1 MFLSNASVKRPIAM
15 GSLII
20 MLTLLGLNS
29 ARKLG
34 LELMPKIDVPYITI
48 ITVYPGAT
56 PEEIETDVAKRIED
70 AVVTVDGLKHVTSS
84 SMENV
89 CQTLIEFHLDVDV
102 DIAAT
107 DVREKLD
114 MIRSDLPVDV
124 EDPIIQKFDIN
135 ATPIINLAL
144 TGDLPIDE
152 IFDYADNTL
161 RDRITTIQG
170 VADVQLVGGA
180 KREVQVQL
188 DRQKL
193 AARGLSSMNIVRT
206 IQQGIRTIP
215 AGNIQ
220 DEGTEYSVKFDA
232 DYKNTE
238 NIGELE
244 IANTDGQRSRIKDV
258 GNVVMATEELRQ
270 KASIDNHP
278 CVSIRV
284 IKKSD
289 ANAVEVVNA
298 VKTAMTDLER
308 FLPGGLE
315 LIWVD
320 DDGRFIEAT
329 NESAWINVF
338 QGIVLTSL
346 ILFLFLYNIRSLIVV
361 CITMPLTI
369 VIGLFIMDLA
379 NLTLNLSTLIAI
391 GLSVGILVTN
401 SIVVLEAIVKRF
413 AQTGNAREA
422 ARLGTSE
429 ATIAVLASVGTNVV
443 VLFPLVMM
451 HSMVGL
457 FIKALALTML
467 IMTAVSLL
475 ISFTL
480 TPLLCSIIMAPP
492 KNGKKSLL
500 LRMERGWNRG
510 FEGIIRGYR
519 SLLEFNEKHRPAAV
533 LTLLAVIGLFIISLS
548 AAGRLGTSMTADSD
562 RGKLFIKMEFPT
574 DYDLAKTVQ
583 RVGEAE
589 GRLRDVPELKHTLT
603 TIGKVE
609 GTIGQTSEGVHLAQ
623 LLLKFSERDER
634 DLTIDEIIAEVR
646 SRLED
651 YPGAIITVNMPVLV
665 GGQSSDVELE
675 IIGEEYDTLNAL
687 ALKVSE
693 LISPFE
699 GIRDID
705 TTVRT
710 GKPEIRILPR
720 REILADRNLPA
731 TEVGMN
737 LRANLEGITAGTFKK
752 DARNYDIVVK
762 LRKESG
768 RGQVDAFLLPGDPG
782 HPVLLK
788 TLAHVEESRAPVLL
802 TRKDKRR
809 VSKLYANL
817 GPGLPLGTAV
827 ERISDIIDTKGNFP
841 PQYDYQFAGRYEVM
855 AEGLEGLSE
864 AGIISIILVVLMLAA
879 ILESFKQPAIILVTV
894 PLALIGT
901 ILGLLWTG
909 NSLGIFEIMSVV
921 MMIGIVVN
929 NAILILDQFNV
940 HVKEGFPRHKA
951 MIAAACERF
960 RPVVMITIAAVLGM
974 LPLAFGRGIGAE
986 VRNGAGISMLGG
998 ILSSGILTLV
1008 VLPIIYD
1015 LFTRK
1020 SQGRVKTE

>member
-1 MFLSNASVKRPIAM
+1 MFLSEASVKRPIAM

-34 LELMPKIDVPYITI
+34 LELMPKIDVPYITV

-56 PEEIETDVAKRIED
+56 PEEIETDIAKRIED
-70 AVVTVDGLKHVTSS
+70 AVVTVDGLKHVISS
-84 SMENV
+84 SMENL
-89 CQTLIEFHLDVDV
+89 CQTLLEFHLDVDV

-114 MIRSDLPVDV
+114 LIRADLPEDV

-135 ATPIINLAL
+135 ASPIVNLAL

-161 RDRITTIQG
+161 RDRITTISG

-188 DRQKL
+188 NRQKL
-193 AARGLSSMNIVRT
+193 AARGLSSMDVVRK

-215 AGNIQ
+215 AGNVQ
-220 DEGTEYSVKFDA
+220 DSGTEFSVKFDA
-232 DYKNTE
+232 DYEDIKD
-238 NIGELE
+238 IGELE
-244 IANTDGQRSRIKDV
+244 IANMDGQRSRIKDI
-258 GNVVMATEELRQ
+258 GTIIMGTEEMRQ
-270 KASIDNHP
+270 QAAIDSRP
-278 CVSIRV
+278 CVAIRV
-284 IKKSD
+284 VKKSD
-289 ANAVEVVNA
+289 ANAVQVVRA
-298 VKTAMTDLER
+298 VRNAMTDLER

-315 LIWVD
+315 LVWVA
-320 DDGRFIEAT
+320 DDGRFIEAM
-329 NESAWINVF
+329 NSSAWINVI
-338 QGIVLTSL
+338 QGIILTAL

-369 VIGLFIMDLA
+369 IIGLFIMDMA
-379 NLTLNLSTLIAI
+379 NLTLNFSTMIAI

-413 AQTGNAREA
+413 SRTGNALEA

-429 ATIAVLASVGTNVV
+429 ATVAVLASVGTNVV

-451 HSMVGL
+451 HSMIGL

-467 IMTAVSLL
+467 IMTAVSLF

-480 TPLLCSIIMAPP
+480 TPLLCSILLVPP
-492 KNGKKSLL
+492 KQNSRSLL
-500 LRMERGWNRG
+500 LRVEKGWNRG
-510 FEGIIRGYR
+510 FDGMIHWYR
-519 SLLEFNEKHRPAAV
+519 ALLEFNERHRLAAILV
-533 LTLLAVIGLFIISLS
+533 LLFVAGLFLLSLS
-548 AAGRLGTSMTADSD
+548 AAGSLGTSMVSDSD
-562 RGKLFIKMEFPT
+562 QGKLFVKLEFPT
-574 DYDLAKTVQ
+574 EYDLAKTTQ
-583 RVGEAE
+583 RVKEAE
-589 GRLRDVPELKHTLT
+589 NRLSDVPELKHTLT

-634 DLTIDEIIAEVR
+634 NLTIEDIINEVR

-651 YPGAIITVNMPVLV
+651 YPGVIVTTNIPVIV

-675 IIGEEYDTLNAL
+675 IIGEEYDTLDGL
-687 ALKVSE
+687 ALKVKD
-693 LISPFE
+693 LISPFP

-710 GKPEIRILPR
+710 GKPELRILPR
-720 REILADRNLPA
+720 RDVLSDMKIPA

-752 DARNYDIVVK
+752 DARNYDMVVK
-762 LRKESG
+762 LQEESG
-768 RGQVDAFLLPGDPG
+768 KDQVNAFLLPGEPG
-782 HPVLLK
+782 RPVLLK
-788 TLAHVEESRAPVLL
+788 TLAYVEEGRAPVLL

-817 GPGLPLGTAV
+817 DPGLPLGTAV
-827 ERISDIIDTKGNFP
+827 DQISETIDTDGDFP
-841 PQYDYQFAGRYEVM
+841 PQYDYQFGGRYEVM
-855 AEGLEGLSE
+855 AEGLKGLAE
-864 AGIISIILVVLMLAA
+864 AGIISIVLVVLMLAA
-879 ILESFKQPAIILVTV
+879 ILESFKQPAIILITV

-901 ILGLLWTG
+901 ILGLRWTG

-929 NAILILDQFNV
+929 NAILIVDQFNV
-940 HVKEGFPRHKA
+940 HVREGFPRHKA
-951 MIAAACERF
+951 MIEASCERI

-986 VRNGAGISMLGG
+986 VRNGSGISMLGG
-998 ILSSGILTLV
+998 ILCSGILTLV
-1008 VLPIIYD
+1008 VLPILYD
-1015 LFTRK
+1015 LFTSKK
-1020 SQGRVKTE
+1020 SKSH